1 MWMSRSKRGWY
12 AFPNFTSCQNATCS
26 NKIFPLL
33 ERFYTFSLS
42 KCDFSCLFHT
52 DGAHIDLLWFC
63 LWSAAFQII
72 LLQRHK
78 KFRCLIIFS
87 WQHAIKNSDGQMRQI
102 YLVGWKWSTR
112 RSVEGG
118 MSTGLTN
125 KHTARGFS
133 DLYHVFARKNAFS
146 VLHYVMVVLH
156 YSMLHRFKIF
166 SAPGTIAHDSIRLP
180 PRSLGSSRG
189 CSLAIITGPNLQK
202 WSAA

>member
-1 MWMSRSKRGWY
+1 MRSTFTVLASAVEASIKGYATRKLRCGWAAVKRVGMPSRILPHAKMLL
-12 AFPNFTSCQNATCS
+12 FP
-26 NKIFPLL
+26 I
-33 ERFYTFSLS
+33 RFFLCLKGSTFSLS

-63 LWSAAFQII
+63 LWSAAFQIT

-102 YLVGWKWSTR
+102 YRVGWKWSTR
-112 RSVEGG
+112 RLVEGG

-133 DLYHVFARKNAFS
+133 DLYHVFARKQCILCPS
-146 VLHYVMVVLH
+146 LRHGCLTLLYV
-156 YSMLHRFKIF
+156 
-166 SAPGTIAHDSIRLP
+166 TSIRDFFCPWNNRARLY
-180 PRSLGSSRG
+180 
-189 CSLAIITGPNLQK
+189 
-202 WSAA
+202 